1 MTNRDTHEAHEQHE
15 DHEGPSSP
23 TLPEFRLPSPLS
35 PEAELVMSQTIG
47 AAIAVHRVLGPG
59 FLESIYR
66 RAMYLEL
73 EARNLAYEKE
83 CSIRVSYRGVDIPGQ
98 RVDLIV
104 EGQIVV
110 ELKAVSHLD
119 SVHKAQLIS
128 YLKTTGLRGG
138 LLIDFRVPILKD
150 GIRRVVL

>member
-66 RAMYLEL
+66 RAMYVEL
-73 EARNLAYEKE
+73 EARNLA
-83 CSIRVSYRGVDIPGQ
+83 
-98 RVDLIV
+98 
-104 EGQIVV
+104 
-110 ELKAVSHLD
+110 
-119 SVHKAQLIS
+119 
-128 YLKTTGLRGG
+128 
-138 LLIDFRVPILKD
+138 
-150 GIRRVVL
+150 